1 MRLLAAIHHLD
12 IVNGRGDQSIRV
24 ALDGRS
30 CTSVTL
36 SMQANRTDSDE
47 PGDPATKTQA
57 SLFASEA
64 CLGSVLTG
72 TPRDQRIHD
81 AVGSLTN

>member
-36 SMQANRTDSDE
+36 SMQVNRTDSDE
-47 PGDPATKTQA
+47 PGDLATKTQA

-72 TPRDQRIHD
+72 TPHDHRIHD
-81 AVGSLTN
+81 AVESLTN